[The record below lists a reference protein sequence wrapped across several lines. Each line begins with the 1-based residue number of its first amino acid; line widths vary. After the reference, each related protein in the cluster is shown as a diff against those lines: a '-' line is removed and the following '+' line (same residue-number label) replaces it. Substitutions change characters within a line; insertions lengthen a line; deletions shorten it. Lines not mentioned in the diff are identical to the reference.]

1 MNNLTVSIK
10 LAIISIIS
18 IVGII
23 VNGIVGYNSMG
34 KIEHSLNEMETVNVV
49 VLEHLTKSIE
59 AMRVA
64 QVRFYQAVADPA
76 RAREVNATYAS
87 KMDELAKEWD
97 LLEPKAATFNSVK
110 DKVAITRADVAAFR
124 KTLDSAMN
132 KAVNL
137 QSQEALADYNAGA
150 RGATVKLRNDLAE
163 ILKGVEDAIAQER
176 EANAAMTASATNTL
190 IASTII
196 CGLLTTLLCYYVRR
210 DIHVAL
216 REVSA
221 ICEKVTNR
229 DLRDDG
235 VTFTRT
241 DELGD
246 VGRSVVQMRSV
257 LADVLTK
264 VARSATEIAHASDT
278 LTSSSLQS
286 AQAATQ
292 VAQNVTDAAEAVEK
306 QSAAVQTGSRSVERI
321 NSSVS
326 SISAEAQTVAANAT
340 SAANQAASGAAA
352 IGEAVAQIK
361 SVEQTVSDSA
371 LIVDKLGERSQE
383 IGMIVDTISGIAGQT
398 NLLALNAA
406 IEAARAGEH
415 GRGFA
420 VVAEEVRKLAEQSQ
434 EAAQKIADLIG
445 AIQQDT
451 NHAVDSMQQGR
462 TAVIV
467 GANSVAS
474 LKEMFVQISDLTNG
488 VSGQMQDMQQS
499 VGNVSADSN
508 DVTSTIESIGDQASQ
523 VSDQM
528 NAVSA
533 ATEEQ
538 SASAQEIASASD
550 SLAKLAQE
558 LHDDIS
564 GFQLK

>member
-1 MNNLTVSIK
+1 MSNLKVSVK
-10 LAIISIIS
+10 LAIISIIG

-23 VNGIVGYNSMG
+23 VNSIVGYNSMG
-34 KIEHSLNEMETVNVV
+34 KIEHSLNEMETVNVAA
-49 VLEHLTKSIE
+49 LNHLTKSIE

-64 QVRFYQAVADPA
+64 QVRFYQAVADPG
-76 RAREVNATYAS
+76 RAQEVNKTYTS

-97 LLEPKAATFNSVK
+97 LLEPKAATFDSVK

-124 KTLDSAMN
+124 KTLDSAMS

-150 RGATVKLRNDLAE
+150 RGATVKLRNDLAD
-163 ILKGVEDAIAQER
+163 ILKGVETAIAQER
-176 EANAAMTASATNTL
+176 EANAAMTASATTTL
-190 IASTII
+190 IASTVI
-196 CGLLTTLLCYYVRR
+196 CGLLMSLLCYYVSR

-216 REVSA
+216 QEVSA

-229 DLRDDG
+229 DLRNDG
-235 VTFTRT
+235 ATFTRT

-246 VGRSVVQMRSV
+246 VGRSVIQMRTV

-264 VARSATEIAHASDT
+264 VALSVTEITHASDT

-306 QSAAVQTGSRSVERI
+306 QSAAVQTGSQSVERI
-321 NSSVS
+321 SGAVS
-326 SISAEAQTVAANAT
+326 GISAEAQTVAANAS
-340 SAANQAASGAAA
+340 SAAHQAASGAAA

-462 TAVIV
+462 NAVIE
-467 GANSVAS
+467 GAHSVAS
-474 LKEMFVQISDLTNG
+474 LKEMFAQISDLTNG
-488 VSGQMQDMQQS
+488 VSDQVQGMQLS
-499 VGNVSADSN
+499 VGNVSTDAN
-508 DVTSTIESIGDQASQ
+508 DVTATIESIGDQASQ

-533 ATEEQ
+533 ATQEQ

-550 SLAKLAQE
+550 GLAKLAQE

-564 GFQLK
+564 GFKLK